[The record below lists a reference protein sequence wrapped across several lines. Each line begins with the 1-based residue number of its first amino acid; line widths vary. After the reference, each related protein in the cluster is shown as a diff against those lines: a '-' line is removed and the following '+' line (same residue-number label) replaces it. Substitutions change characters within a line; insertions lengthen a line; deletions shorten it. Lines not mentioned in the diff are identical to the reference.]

1 MKYFTQLFED
11 IDNST
16 KSNDKIASL
25 VEYFRQAAEVDS
37 VWAIALLTGNRP
49 KRPVKTTD
57 LRIWAAEMAQLPL
70 WLIEESYFVVGDLAE
85 ALSHITGYRETIPL
99 LTNSDLDSQV
109 SKGIRPKQHLHEV
122 IAQLKNLQIAS
133 IEIKKETIVGFWQ
146 QNTQG
151 ENFVFNKLITG
162 NFRMGLSKQSV
173 IKALA
178 IYLEKDPKEIA
189 HRLMGKWDPETET
202 MESLFSDTAVTSKD
216 FLPYP
221 FFLAYPL
228 EGEPSSILG
237 DIREWFLEKKY
248 DGIRG
253 QIIVRNNQVFTWS
266 RGEEL
271 MTDKFAEFHELNKL
285 LPDGTVIDGEIIPW
299 KEGAPLPFAVM
310 QTRIGRKNLTAKI
323 RADAPLV
330 MVCYDLLEEGGSD
343 IRNLPLSD
351 RREKLSTLI
360 QKKELGS
367 MLILSPLVDLSS
379 WEEVAHFRANAR
391 DEYCEG
397 LMIKRKSSVYETGR
411 RKGNWW
417 KWKTDP
423 LMIDG
428 VLLYAQSG
436 SGRRANL
443 LTDYTFA
450 VWDEGILVPFAKAY
464 SGLTD
469 KEIIRLNRWIRKN
482 TIEKFGPVRSVKPE
496 MVFEIAFE
504 GINKSTRHK
513 SGVALRFPRIARW
526 REDKPVEEAN
536 TKEDLI
542 AILNVHRL

>member
-1 MKYFTQLFED
+1 MKQFTQLFEA

-16 KSNDKIASL
+16 KTNDKIAAL
-25 VEYFRQAAEVDS
+25 VDYFNHASDVDR
-37 VWAIALLTGNRP
+37 VWAIALLTGNKP

-57 LRIWAAEMAQLPL
+57 LRVWAAEIAKLPL
-70 WLIEESYFVVGDLAE
+70 WLIEESYYVVGDLAE
-85 ALSHITGYRETIPL
+85 TLSHITNVDNHDAERT
-99 LTNSDLDSQV
+99 T
-109 SKGIRPKQHLHEV
+109 KGKEKQLHEV
-122 IAQLKNLQIAS
+122 IVDLKNLQKS
-133 IEIKKETIVGFWQ
+133 TVEEKKDAIVSFWRE
-146 QNTQG
+146 NTKG

-173 IKALA
+173 IKALS
-178 IYLEKDPKEIA
+178 IYLEKDAKEIA
-189 HRLMGKWDPETET
+189 HRMMGKWDPETET
-202 MESLFSDTAVTSKD
+202 MDSLFSDNAIVSKD
-216 FLPYP
+216 YLPYP
-221 FFLAYPL
+221 FFLAYPV
-228 EGEPSSILG
+228 EGEPNAVLG
-237 DIREWFLEKKY
+237 DITEWFLEKKY

-253 QIIVRNNQVFTWS
+253 QIIVRNQQVFTWS

-271 MTDKFAEFHELNKL
+271 MTDKFPEFHVLNEL
-285 LPDGTVIDGEIIPW
+285 LPNGTVIDGEIIPW
-299 KEGAPLPFAVM
+299 KDGAPLSFALM

-323 RADAPLV
+323 IESAPLV
-330 MVCYDLLEEGGSD
+330 MVCYDLLEDGGED
-343 IRNLPLSD
+343 IRDLPLSD
-351 RREKLSTLI
+351 RRERLI
-360 QKKELGS
+360 NLLQKDELKDI
-367 MLILSPLVDLSS
+367 LILSPLVDLET

-391 DEYCEG
+391 EEFCEG
-397 LMIKRKSSVYETGR
+397 LMIKRKNSVYETGR

-450 VWDEGILVPFAKAY
+450 VWDGGLLVPFAKAY

-469 KEIIRLNRWIRKN
+469 KEIVRLDKWIRKN
-482 TIEKFGPVRSVKPE
+482 TIDKFGPVRSVKPLL
-496 MVFEIAFE
+496 VFEIAFE

-542 AILNVHRL
+542 AILNAQSL

>member
-1 MKYFTQLFED
+1 MKDFTQLFHT
-11 IDNST
+11 IDAST
-16 KSNDKIASL
+16 KTNDKVAALVDYFKRASD
-25 VEYFRQAAEVDS
+25 ADK
-37 VWAIALLTGNRP
+37 VWTIALLIGNRP
-49 KRPVKTTD
+49 KRPVKTSD
-57 LRIWAAEMAQLPL
+57 LRIWAAEVADLPL
-70 WLIEESYFVVGDLAE
+70 WLLEESYYVVGDLAE
-85 ALSHITGYRETIPL
+85 TLAHIIGH
-99 LTNSDLDSQV
+99 NSSIQNSSAELQ
-109 SKGIRPKQHLHEV
+109 LHEV
-122 IAQLKNLQIAS
+122 IVQLKNLQNAP
-133 IEIKKETIVGFWQ
+133 IEEKREAIVSFWK
-146 QNTQG
+146 QNEKG

-173 IKALA
+173 IKALS
-178 IYLEKDPKEIA
+178 IYLEKDEKEVA
-189 HRLMGKWDPETET
+189 HRLMGKWDPEKESI
-202 MESLFSDTAVTSKD
+202 ESLFSESALVSKD
-216 FLPYP
+216 YLPYP

-228 EGEPSSILG
+228 EEEPSSFLG
-237 DIREWFLEKKY
+237 AIEDWFLEKKY

-271 MTDKFAEFHELNKL
+271 MTDKFPEFHVLNQY
-285 LPDGTVIDGEIIPW
+285 LPNGTVIDGEIIPW
-299 KEGAPLPFAVM
+299 KKGKPLSFALM
-310 QTRIGRKNLTAKI
+310 QTRIGRKNLSAKI
-323 RADAPLV
+323 IADAPLV
-330 MVCYDLLEEGGSD
+330 MVCYDLLEDEGTD
-343 IRNLPLSD
+343 IRHLPLTE
-351 RREKLSTLI
+351 RRERLSTHI
-360 QKKELGS
+360 QTKALEDI
-367 MLILSPLVDLSS
+367 LILSPLVDLKN

-391 DEYCEG
+391 DEFCEG
-397 LMIKRKSSVYETGR
+397 LMIKRKTSVYETGR
-411 RKGNWW
+411 RRGNWW

-450 VWDEGILVPFAKAY
+450 VWDDGVLVPFAKAY

-469 KEIIRLNRWIRKN
+469 KEIIRLDRWIRRN

-536 TKEDLI
+536 TKEDLL
-542 AILNVHRL
+542 AILKAHHL